1 MISRAALENRRRLG
15 RDFNENDLS
24 SRANKRFSTK
34 RFIPE
39 ERFMHKEN
47 IAAVQKFIESVSLSD
62 DIHNI
67 ISAVCALLIDRCA
80 PKNCYAL
87 RFRKELASYD
97 SIATEFVPQNED
109 DIAGIIYQSLINEGE
124 KNIRGAYYTPDCIAD
139 TMLKNIDRCGKTL
152 LDPCCGSGI
161 FLCRANYDDPS
172 LLYGYDTDGT
182 AVMIAKTNL
191 YIKYPDTEFEP
202 NIYAAD
208 FLTLGTE
215 KKFDYIITNPPW
227 GAFTDEKYRR
237 AFPNITSGESFSYFA
252 VKAASIL
259 SENGCAKFLLPS
271 SFLNIRIHSDI
282 RRFLYS
288 ECGITDITDCGK
300 CFSGVTTG
308 CCIVSF
314 SNNSASSGTTTMIG
328 DRIVTDFSNTDKTI
342 FKKYSDMACLSF
354 GNSVFAL
361 GIVTGKNREL
371 LSDIPGD
378 GREPV
383 YTGRQIFEYAIADAV
398 KYIRYDRQSF
408 QQAAP
413 DSIYR
418 AKEKLVY
425 RFISNK
431 LVFACDR
438 KGRLFLNSANIII
451 PDIDGLSANAVM
463 CFLNSSLYRYI
474 YRKSFSDIKI
484 LKGNLK
490 ALRFP
495 KTESSVEKKLSALA
509 LDPTAENIRTIDN
522 IVNEIFGLSEAEV
535 KYIAAVLG
543 K

>member
-1 MISRAALENRRRLG
+1 
-15 RDFNENDLS
+15 
-24 SRANKRFSTK
+24 
-34 RFIPE
+34 
-39 ERFMHKEN
+39 
-47 IAAVQKFIESVSLSD
+47 
-62 DIHNI
+62 
-67 ISAVCALLIDRCA
+67 
-80 PKNCYAL
+80 
-87 RFRKELASYD
+87 
-97 SIATEFVPQNED
+97 
-109 DIAGIIYQSLINEGE
+109 
-124 KNIRGAYYTPDCIAD
+124 
-139 TMLKNIDRCGKTL
+139 
-152 LDPCCGSGI
+152 
-161 FLCRANYDDPS
+161 
-172 LLYGYDTDGT
+172 
-182 AVMIAKTNL
+182 
-191 YIKYPDTEFEP
+191 
-202 NIYAAD
+202 
-208 FLTLGTE
+208 
-215 KKFDYIITNPPW
+215 
-227 GAFTDEKYRR
+227 
-237 AFPNITSGESFSYFA
+237 
-252 VKAASIL
+252 
-259 SENGCAKFLLPS
+259 
-271 SFLNIRIHSDI
+271 
-282 RRFLYS
+282 
-288 ECGITDITDCGK
+288 
-300 CFSGVTTG
+300 
-308 CCIVSF
+308 
-314 SNNSASSGTTTMIG
+314 MIG